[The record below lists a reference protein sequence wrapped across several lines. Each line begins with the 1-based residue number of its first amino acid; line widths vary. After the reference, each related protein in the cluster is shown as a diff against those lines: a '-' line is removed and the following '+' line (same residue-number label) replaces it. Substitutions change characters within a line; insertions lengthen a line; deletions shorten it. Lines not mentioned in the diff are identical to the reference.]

1 MGGTTATIW
10 STYDGFDYPFQADYG
25 RMWKYLVQCYA
36 EVARSNPDMKI
47 SLEYKP
53 YEPRQFYFIN
63 DIGTTLLAVLEADC
77 DNLGITLDFAHM
89 LMKKENPAYSLALAA
104 ERGKLFGFHLNDG
117 YGSHDDG
124 LLLGS
129 VSLLQTLEF
138 IYYMKRYEYNGVIF
152 FDTFPLREDP
162 VKELELNIRVFNRIS
177 DWIDNIGME
186 RLADLVAQ
194 QDALKV
200 QEMLVLEGLLK

>member
-1 MGGTTATIW
+1 M
-10 STYDGFDYPFQADYG
+10 
-25 RMWKYLVQCYA
+25 
-36 EVARSNPDMKI
+36 
-47 SLEYKP
+47 
-53 YEPRQFYFIN
+53 
-63 DIGTTLLAVLEADC
+63 
-77 DNLGITLDFAHM
+77 
-89 LMKKENPAYSLALAA
+89 
-104 ERGKLFGFHLNDG
+104 
-117 YGSHDDG
+117 
-124 LLLGS
+124 
-129 VSLLQTLEF
+129 SLLQTLEF

>member
-1 MGGTTATIW
+1 
-10 STYDGFDYPFQADYG
+10 
-25 RMWKYLVQCYA
+25 
-36 EVARSNPDMKI
+36 MKI

-104 ERGKLFGFHLNDG
+104 ERGQLFGFHLNDG